1 MPTHDDEMAEFLEPE
16 EEQPKST
23 KSLKEAPTDE
33 PAWRAK
39 VRGSTFGQVAVVLVA
54 SFAIFIAA
62 WLVLKPQDRTETQAR
77 GEAMSEVRVENVQK
91 APTVGEAAPSF
102 TATDITGTQVSLEAL
117 RGRPVWLMF
126 VATWCTGCRTEMPD
140 VQAAMKSHGGD
151 IQLVVVYVG
160 EDDATVQG
168 YSKRVGNDFTQV
180 ADSSQ
185 QIAAAY
191 GIMGVPSHYFIDAS
205 GVVTKTHVGVLA
217 PDAMAQSIDEAA
229 R

>member
-16 EEQPKST
+16 EAQPAAT
-23 KSLKEAPTDE
+23 KASSATIEE

-54 SFAIFIAA
+54 SFAILIAA
-62 WLVLKPQDRTETQAR
+62 WVVLKPQDKAETQAN
-77 GEAMSEVRVENVQK
+77 GEAMSQVQVDNVQQP
-91 APTVGEAAPSF
+91 PTVGELAPSF
-102 TATDITGTQVSLEAL
+102 TATDITGNQISLEEL

-126 VATWCTGCRTEMPD
+126 MATWCTGCRTEIPD
-140 VQAAMKSHGGD
+140 VQAVISSYGAD

-168 YSKRVGNDFTQV
+168 YSNRVGNDFTQI
-180 ADSSQ
+180 ADRTQ
-185 QIAAAY
+185 QISAAY

-205 GVVTKTHVGVLA
+205 GVVTKSHVGVLA
-217 PDAMAQSIDEAA
+217 PDAMVQHIAEVAQ
-229 R
+229 